1 MPKVYYFF
9 MSFKFYTDSQ
19 PLVNVGSFAFISE
32 DSDFSVTDILQ
43 KMTFPD
49 GWKAKELMAFPQEMH
64 PSDFHNFLS
73 RHPDSVFDF
82 REDSDGLLNVEFE
95 IKAARI

>member
-1 MPKVYYFF
+1 
-9 MSFKFYTDSQ
+9 MSFKFFTASQ

-32 DSDFSVTDILQ
+32 DSDFSVSDILE
-43 KMTFPD
+43 KMKLPN
-49 GWKAKELMAFPQEMH
+49 GWIAKELMAFPQQMH

-73 RHPDSVFDF
+73 RHPQSVFDF
-82 REDSDGLLNVEFE
+82 RMNSDGLLSVDFE